1 MKHQKQKRTK
11 SKGQVKNTEN
21 SWKKKATERT
31 ITIRHQKKRILELER
46 SRDLWKIKYKS
57 KDSELCSLDFNS
69 QKAKHHQYSLLVIL
83 WVIQM
88 QNYGKMSLRSCRHC
102 VSSLYLVL
110 NLSGRV
116 PSHGS
121 IRNWLCKHGIYRL
134 QESCKS
140 MKNRVLYV
148 DESIILGGEK
158 ILLILGISTDKIRF
172 NGSVSHQDVE
182 VLHVS
187 SEKEWKAETIAPILT
202 KISEMGGI
210 SYIVSDQGCNLRK
223 AYKLG
228 QYVHIEDCT
237 HILANFLKKIYEEYP
252 LFEAFRKLIGE
263 VRKKWFLSKENSK
276 YMPPSMRGK
285 MRFANIFP
293 CVEWAKKQLDNW
305 VNLQDSISKNLAFLK
320 ENKEF
325 IDELVEQSKTFKMVC
340 SVLKNNGFNEVQ
352 KEAILK
358 ELTSQSESKNIKM
371 FMKNIREY
379 LENLVHKTLELG
391 EKSILCSSDVI
402 ESFFGKFKQKINP
415 NCPHKLTEF
424 MFTIA
429 NFSGNFNEDELRK
442 ALENVQIKDLKKY
455 KMT

>member
-1 MKHQKQKRTK
+1 MKRQKTK
-11 SKGQVKNTEN
+11 ENLSEGQVKNTEN
-21 SWKKKATERT
+21 SWKTKARERAKT
-31 ITIRHQKKRILELER
+31 INQQKKRIIALEH
-46 SRDLWKIKYKS
+46 SRDLWKTKYKL
-57 KDSELCSLDFNS
+57 KDSGADSLDFGTK
-69 QKAKHHQYSLLVIL
+69 KAKHHQYSLLVIL

-88 QNYGKMSLRSCRHC
+88 QNYGRMSLRGCCHC

-121 IRNWLCKHGIYRL
+121 IRNWLCKHGVHRL
-134 QESCKS
+134 KESCKS
-140 MKNRVLYV
+140 NKKRVLYV

-158 ILLILGISTDKIRF
+158 ILLILGVRTDKIRF
-172 NGSVSHQDVE
+172 DGSVSQQDVE

-187 SEKEWKAETIAPILT
+187 SEKEWKAETIASILT
-202 KISEMGGI
+202 KIGAMGGI

-228 QYVHIEDCT
+228 LYVHIEDCT
-237 HILANFLKKIYEEYP
+237 HILANFLKKIYEAHP

-305 VNLQDSISKNLAFLK
+305 TDLGEFIAKSLVFLK
-320 ENKEF
+320 ENQGF
-325 IDELVEQSKTFKMVC
+325 IEELIEQSKIFKIVC
-340 SVLKNNGFNEVQ
+340 SMLKNKGFSQVQ
-352 KEAILK
+352 KESILK
-358 ELTSQSESKNIKM
+358 ELSPQTESKNIKI
-371 FMKNIREY
+371 FTESILEY
-379 LENLVHKTLELG
+379 LENLTQKALHLE
-391 EKSILCSSDVI
+391 EKSILCSSDII
-402 ESFFGKFKQKINP
+402 ESFFGKFKQKINT

-429 NFSGNFNEDELRK
+429 NFSGNFNEDELQK

>member
-1 MKHQKQKRTK
+1 MKRQK
-11 SKGQVKNTEN
+11 SKENTSKRLSKNTEY
-21 SWKKKATERT
+21 SWKTKATERAKT
-31 ITIRHQKKRILELER
+31 INQQKKRITELEH
-46 SRDLWKIKYKS
+46 SRDLWKTKYKS
-57 KDSELCSLDFNS
+57 KDSIADSFDFGTK
-69 QKAKHHQYSLLVIL
+69 KAKHHQYSLLVIL

-88 QNYGKMSLRSCRHC
+88 QNYGVMSLRGCRHC

-121 IRNWLCKHGIYRL
+121 IRNWLCKQGIYRL
-134 QESCKS
+134 QESSKCNK
-140 MKNRVLYV
+140 KRVLYV

-158 ILLILGISTDKIRF
+158 ILLILGISSDKIPSD
-172 NGSVSHQDVE
+172 GSVSHQDIE

-187 SEKEWKAETIAPILT
+187 SEKEWKAETIVPILI
-202 KISEMGGI
+202 KIGGMGGI
-210 SYIVSDQGCNLRK
+210 SYIVSDQGCNLMK
-223 AYKLG
+223 AYKLSKC
-228 QYVHIEDCT
+228 VHIEDCT
-237 HILANFLKKIYEEYP
+237 HILANFLKKIYEKHS

-293 CVEWAKKQLDNW
+293 CVEWAKRQLDNW
-305 VNLQDSISKNLAFLK
+305 INLEESTTKILVFLK
-320 ENKEF
+320 ENQGF
-325 IDELVEQSKTFKMVC
+325 IDELVEQSKIFKIVC
-340 SVLKNNGFNEVQ
+340 SILKNNGFSKVQ
-352 KEAILK
+352 KESILK
-358 ELTSQSESKNIKM
+358 ALLSQTKSENIKI
-371 FMKNIREY
+371 FTENILEY
-379 LENLVHKTLELG
+379 LENLTQKAFYLG
-391 EKSILCSSDVI
+391 EKSILCSSDII

-429 NFSGNFNEDELRK
+429 NFSGNFNEDEIQK